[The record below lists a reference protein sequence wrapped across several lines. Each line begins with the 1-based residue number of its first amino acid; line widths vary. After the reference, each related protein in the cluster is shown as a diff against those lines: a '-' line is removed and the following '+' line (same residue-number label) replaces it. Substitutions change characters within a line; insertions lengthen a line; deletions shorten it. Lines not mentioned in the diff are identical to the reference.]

1 MSPVLVDQALKDL
14 IALTREVSQGNYEK
28 AEEVFHLT
36 DVNTQEP
43 LVAELA
49 EAFGMMI
56 VQVEAREYRLQN
68 LVRDL
73 ERKNAELQASLH
85 KIQMLEHI
93 RVNLGKFVPRSVAD
107 LIDSQPEAPDLGK
120 RPRDVTVLFLDI
132 AGYTRLSEQVES
144 QEVNRLVEMY
154 FSSFMDD
161 IYHNHGDINETAG
174 DGLMII
180 FQHDD
185 PAEHARAAVRTALA
199 IAGRV
204 AEINQGQGGRPV
216 IVNQGINSGQALVGS
231 TRFEGLAGDRWTFTA
246 SGSVTNL
253 ASRLA
258 GLAKNG
264 QVLVGPETARRVQ
277 GVFPLASLG
286 PQGLKNVAQPVE
298 VWEAVRGLDS
308 QAGAPGEA

>member
-1 MSPVLVDQALKDL
+1 MSPTQVDQALKDL

-36 DVNTQEP
+36 DATSQEP
-43 LVAELA
+43 LVAQLA

-68 LVRDL
+68 LVQDL

-154 FSSFMDD
+154 FSSFLDD
-161 IYHNHGDINETAG
+161 IYQNHGDINETAG

-180 FQHDD
+180 FQHDE

-199 IAGRV
+199 IAQRV
-204 AEINQGQGGRPV
+204 GEINQTQGGRPV
-216 IVNQGINSGQALVGS
+216 MVNQGINSGQALVGS
-231 TRFEGLAGDRWTFTA
+231 SRFEGLAGDRWTFTA
-246 SGSVTNL
+246 SGPVTNL
-253 ASRLA
+253 AARLA

-264 QVLVGPETARRVQ
+264 QVLVGPETARRVA
-277 GVFPLASLG
+277 GLFTLASLG
-286 PQGLKNVAQPVE
+286 PQNLKNVAQPVE
-298 VWEAVRGLDS
+298 VWEVERN
-308 QAGAPGEA
+308 E